1 MFVVILSCDCSQS
14 IYHKTKKGVIPS
26 EITPFNFIYL
36 SSGEPTRTTDLWV
49 MSPTSYHCSIPQYV
63 SFKVSNLTALYHLA
77 QCLDLVYFLN
87 AVQS

>member
-1 MFVVILSCDCSQS
+1 MFVKKLFCDCSQS

-49 MSPTSYHCSIPQYV
+49 MSPTSYHCSIPQYAI
-63 SFKVSNLTALYHLA
+63 KNIEAKASNQVAGSRLERLTFGL
-77 QCLDLVYFLN
+77 
-87 AVQS
+87 

>member
-1 MFVVILSCDCSQS
+1 MFVKKLFCDCSQS

-49 MSPTSYHCSIPQYV
+49 MSPTSYHCSTPQSEYRLR
-63 SFKVSNLTALYHLA
+63 FKPLVAGSRLERLTFGL
-77 QCLDLVYFLN
+77 
-87 AVQS
+87 